1 MKHIKEENP
10 QILAEVETNNLI
22 VRSIYG
28 ANPYGEIVKLS
39 ESKPIYSSVN
49 RHVMKIG
56 GHPYIPITLGIR
68 DLSATGY
75 VIFSEKQN
83 FTLKKDRANIF
94 AKMNISDSQ
103 TDTIV
108 SDYFK
113 LIEKSDNYLN
123 IASLIIDDQTPTSRI
138 PPTLK
143 IVDSTTKA
151 NPTINMTLSDQ
162 HYKRF
167 HIMTKTTVAS
177 MEAVLSVDD
186 NLQPSEFQEEHTI
199 RPLNSTPGTAN
210 NISMTIS
217 GNEVFE
223 TITVDNYHIILY
235 NTSQSPTLYLNIS
248 DSKTDTIRET
258 QHVMRYATDD
268 SINLRLNVDA
278 GNIQYNLGTVHTIK
292 KDSQSNLT
300 VTSDIYDW
308 LIDSIT

>member
-1 MKHIKEENP
+1 
-10 QILAEVETNNLI
+10 
-22 VRSIYG
+22 
-28 ANPYGEIVKLS
+28 
-39 ESKPIYSSVN
+39 
-49 RHVMKIG
+49 MKINSFES
-56 GHPYIPITLGIR
+56 L
-68 DLSATGY
+68 
-75 VIFSEKQN
+75 IFSHLDKN

-235 NTSQSPTLYLNIS
+235 NTSH
-248 DSKTDTIRET
+248 ET